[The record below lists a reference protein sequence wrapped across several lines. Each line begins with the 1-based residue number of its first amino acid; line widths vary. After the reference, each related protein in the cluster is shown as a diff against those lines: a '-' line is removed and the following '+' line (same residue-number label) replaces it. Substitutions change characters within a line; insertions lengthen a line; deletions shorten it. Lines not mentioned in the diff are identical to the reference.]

1 MMISD
6 KQALRRY
13 VKQIVRHAEV
23 VETMLDFDV
32 AHGEMGVEA
41 MLGTCASLPC
51 TPSELS
57 SGRLTHT
64 PLGEDAAA
72 MFAALDALDLPV
84 HDLSRAAQMQ
94 RLYTRDAYIREIL
107 DVMHARSV
115 LVRTPLARA
124 AETRFE
130 DDRMHP
136 LLAVDLDLFTPGRYG
151 IAYHQAAQRIEEAAK
166 LSGANHV
173 LLERFDE
180 QAVRYALLPVC
191 EDASLTLHI
200 RVETEPQIG
209 HFAQMLD
216 DAPGVR
222 AIVSAPEAIECK
234 LIDCAAQRE
243 RMLVRLSGWD
253 HLDMAFA
260 RLGTRFVPYTA
271 NATLPEQMLGRWV
284 IARERIW
291 QALCSAYLPLAR
303 TGYDIDSEAIEQ
315 DVHALLCGNLERPDA
330 I

>member
-13 VKQIVRHAEV
+13 VKQIVRHADV

-32 AHGEMGVEA
+32 NHGEMGVEA
-41 MLGTCASLPC
+41 LLSTCSCLPHR
-51 TPSELS
+51 TPGL
-57 SGRLTHT
+57 SGRPVRT

-72 MFAALDALDLPV
+72 LFAALDALDLPV
-84 HDLSRAAQMQ
+84 HDMERAAQMQ

-136 LLAVDLDLFTPGRYG
+136 LLAVGMDLFAPGRYG
-151 IAYHQAAQRIEEAAK
+151 VAYAQAAQRIEEAAK
-166 LSGANHV
+166 LSGAGHV

-180 QAVRYALLPVC
+180 QAVRYALLPAC

-200 RVETEPQIG
+200 HLTSAEQVDR
-209 HFAQMLD
+209 FARLLD
-216 DAPGVR
+216 DASGVR
-222 AIVSAPEAIECK
+222 ALVSAAEPAECS

-243 RMLVRLSGWD
+243 RMLVRLSGWA
-253 HLDMAFA
+253 HLDAAFA
-260 RLGTRFVPYTA
+260 RLGTRFVPFTA
-271 NATLPEQMLGRWV
+271 NAALPEQMLGRWI

-303 TGYDIDSEAIEQ
+303 TGYDLDSEAIER
-315 DVHALLCGNLERPDA
+315 DVHALLCGNLEGTQES
-330 I
+330 

>member
-41 MLGTCASLPC
+41 MLGTCANLPR

-72 MFAALDALDLPV
+72 MF
-84 HDLSRAAQMQ
+84 
-94 RLYTRDAYIREIL
+94 AYIREIL

-243 RMLVRLSGWD
+243 RMLVRLSGWA

-303 TGYDIDSEAIEQ
+303 TGYDIDSQAIEQ
-315 DVHALLCGNLERPDA
+315 DVQALLCGNLERPDA